1 MVDGDGTTQDGTP
14 QSDGTTPE
22 PETPLTVEA
31 LQAQIAQ
38 RDEQIVVITKE
49 RDTAKS
55 VAGNVQKRQSEDER
69 WEALQAGITHTR
81 LLSEAA
87 LKGFSETEAAQY
99 VTERQGRDGL
109 IRQVND
115 IGQVMN
121 DTLEANGLTTEDPRL
136 AEAVKLYE
144 QSKNNG
150 GVIDVGL
157 ALRASAAVAKVAEAA
172 KDVKHQEALAQA
184 RLEGSQQ
191 AKRALDEG
199 GALDMGTT
207 GAPGATTTAKPKSKA
222 EASKM
227 YMAGNLSDADYAGW
241 VT

>member
-14 QSDGTTPE
+14 KSDGTTPE

-38 RDEQIVVITKE
+38 RDEQIAVITKE

-99 VTERQGRDGL
+99 VAERQGRDGL

-115 IGQVMN
+115 IGHRRPQ
-121 DTLEANGLTTEDPRL
+121 ARGSR
-136 AEAVKLYE
+136 
-144 QSKNNG
+144 Q
-150 GVIDVGL
+150 
-157 ALRASAAVAKVAEAA
+157 ALRAVEEQRRG
-172 KDVKHQEALAQA
+172 H
-184 RLEGSQQ
+184 RR
-191 AKRALDEG
+191 RA
-199 GALDMGTT
+199 GTSSLRCC
-207 GAPGATTTAKPKSKA
+207 GQSG
-222 EASKM
+222 
-227 YMAGNLSDADYAGW
+227 
-241 VT
+241 

>member
-14 QSDGTTPE
+14 KSDGTTPE

-38 RDEQIVVITKE
+38 RDEQIAAITKE

-99 VTERQGRDGL
+99 VAERQGRDGL

-121 DTLEANGLTTEDPRL
+121 ETLEANGLTTEDTRL
-136 AEAVKLYE
+136 AEAVRLYE
-144 QSKNNG
+144 QTTNNG

-157 ALRASAAVAKVAEAA
+157 ALRASAAVAKVAEVARDA
-172 KDVKHQEALAQA
+172 RHQEALAQA
-184 RLEGSQQ
+184 RLEGSQTAKQ
-191 AKRALDEG
+191 ALEEG
-199 GALDMGTT
+199 GALNMGTQGGGSPT
-207 GAPGATTTAKPKSKA
+207 SGKPKNKA